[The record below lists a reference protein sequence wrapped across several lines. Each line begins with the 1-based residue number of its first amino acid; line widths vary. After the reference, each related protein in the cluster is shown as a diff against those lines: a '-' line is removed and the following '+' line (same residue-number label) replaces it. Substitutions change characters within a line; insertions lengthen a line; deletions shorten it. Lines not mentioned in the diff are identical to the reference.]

1 MSSIKPFVVFPVA
14 SFHFSIVPWSKRTN
28 QLVPYS
34 VFSKTFLKKSRL
46 IRAAIRAE
54 TFGEFLPVVRLDTFN
69 RAWKSLN
76 QMFKKYRRGI
86 GTVLLKGLHKA
97 PTGILINCGILIKPL
112 SFSSIYKAYGRNKL
126 HINLNTLTRVK
137 HLLIGLGS
145 VLWIGGLNGQKV
157 FLTKETI

>member
-1 MSSIKPFVVFPVA
+1 M
-14 SFHFSIVPWSKRTN
+14 
-28 QLVPYS
+28 PYS

-46 IRAAIRAE
+46 IRAAIGAE
-54 TFGEFLPVVRLDTFN
+54 TFGELLPVVCLNTFN

-86 GTVLLKGLHKA
+86 GTVFLKGLHKA
-97 PTGILINCGILIKPL
+97 PTGILINCSILIKPL

-137 HLLIGLGS
+137 HLLVRLGR